1 VVQVVAG
8 NRRSRWGVRAGV
20 LIPVLRT
27 PRPLVLAVVLALGA
41 PVVHPTNTSAQGP
54 DDPTTAVRAA
64 PAELQEVRGRLVERV
79 RRGESPSFAIGLVR
93 GAEVEWAEAIGWANR
108 EAKAAATPDTRYAV
122 ASVSKSLTATGAM
135 ALVGRGRLRL
145 DTSADPVL
153 ASGRRRGTWT
163 GSATLSQLLDHTSG
177 VPHAWH
183 YEYPDR
189 PETIVTR
196 ARLIHDDAF
205 LAVPPGRHFLYTNL
219 GYGVVAELVERAE
232 GAPFQRVMERV
243 LFSPLDMRGTTIDAW
258 VGRGT
263 AARGYERD
271 GRAIPYQLRLAP
283 DGGAGF
289 FSTLDDL
296 LRYCQFQLGF
306 LERPE
311 IPPDAVIRS
320 ALRSARPGVHYL
332 RGWGVVR
339 LDSVTVLV
347 SDGQMAGASA
357 AVVLVPERDLGAVV
371 LCNATGCPAME
382 TATEMLSAL
391 VPGLG
396 DSLNAA
402 WPRLERKL
410 FPPGTIPTEQ
420 FEGTLLERDAM
431 VRLKADLVGGTVTMF
446 RSWPDMY
453 RLEDVHWSVGAIEG
467 VLLPATRPVGRDAPH
482 EILLRLWRVGDELR
496 GVLQEEIRDDRPGYA
511 RVSGVVLRPVR

>member
-1 VVQVVAG
+1 
-8 NRRSRWGVRAGV
+8 
-20 LIPVLRT
+20 LIPQT
-27 PRPLVLAVVLALGA
+27 FTHAMVLALGA
-41 PVVHPTNTSAQGP
+41 GLARPVVTSAQVP
-54 DDPTTAVRAA
+54 DVPANTAQAA
-64 PAELQEVRGRLVERV
+64 PAELREVRERLVQRV
-79 RRGESPSFAIGLVR
+79 HRGEWPSFAIGLVR

-108 EAKAAATPDTRYAV
+108 EAKGAATPDTRYAV
-122 ASVSKSLTATGAM
+122 ASISKSLTATGAM

-163 GSATLSQLLDHTSG
+163 ASATLTQLLDHTSG

-219 GYGVVAELVERAE
+219 GYGVVAELIERAE

-243 LFSPLDMRGTTIDAW
+243 LFSPLDMRGTTVAAW
-258 VGRGT
+258 VGKDMT
-263 AARGYERD
+263 ARGYERD

-296 LRYCQFQLGF
+296 LRYCRFHLGF
-306 LERPE
+306 LRRPE
-311 IPPDAVIRS
+311 IPSDAVITTAS
-320 ALRSARPGVHYL
+320 RSARPGVHYL

-339 LDSVTVLV
+339 LDSVTVLL

-371 LCNATGCPAME
+371 LCNATGCPALE

-391 VPGLG
+391 LPGLG
-396 DSLNAA
+396 DSLDAA
-402 WPRLERKL
+402 VPRLERKL

-420 FEGTLLERDAM
+420 FEGTLLERDAV
-431 VRLKADLVGGTVTMF
+431 VRLKADLVGGTVTVF
-446 RSWPDMY
+446 RSWLDMY
-453 RLEDVHWSVGAIEG
+453 RLEDVHWSVGAMEG
-467 VLLPATRPVGRDAPH
+467 VLLPATRPVGRDGPH
-482 EILLRLWRVGDELR
+482 EILLRLWRVGNELR

>member
-1 VVQVVAG
+1 MLACAIALAPAA
-8 NRRSRWGVRAGV
+8 R
-20 LIPVLRT
+20 
-27 PRPLVLAVVLALGA
+27 LVCPPAS
-41 PVVHPTNTSAQGP
+41 SAQVNDSP
-54 DDPTTAVRAA
+54 STAIRAA

-79 RRGESPSFAIGLVR
+79 RRGESPSFAVGLVR
-93 GAEVEWAEAIGWANR
+93 SGTIEWEEAIGWANR

-122 ASVSKSLTATGAM
+122 ASVSKSITATGAM

-145 DTSADPVL
+145 DTSADAVL

-163 GSATLSQLLDHTSG
+163 GSATLTQLLDHTSG
-177 VPHAWH
+177 VPHVWH

-219 GYGVVAELVERAE
+219 GYGVVAEIIERAE
-232 GAPFQRVMERV
+232 DAPFQRVMERV

-258 VGRGT
+258 IGKGT
-263 AARGYERD
+263 TARGYERD
-271 GRAIPYQLRLAP
+271 GRAIPYELRLAP

-296 LRYCQFQLGF
+296 LRYCRFHLGV
-306 LERPE
+306 LERPQ
-311 IPPDAVIRS
+311 IPADAVITA
-320 ALRSARPGVHYL
+320 ALRSTRPGAHYL

-339 LDSVTVLV
+339 LDSATVLV

-357 AVVLVPERDLGAVV
+357 AVVLVPERKLGAVV
-371 LCNATGCPAME
+371 LCNATGCPAVE

-391 VPGLG
+391 APGLG
-396 DSLNAA
+396 DSLTAA
-402 WPRLERKL
+402 LPRLERKL
-410 FPPGTIPTEQ
+410 FPPGTIPAEEL
-420 FEGTLLERDAM
+420 EGTLLERNDV
-431 VRLKADLVGGTVTMF
+431 VRLKADLVGGTVTLF
-446 RSWPDMY
+446 RSWPDTY

-467 VLLPATRPVGRDAPH
+467 VLIPARRPAGRDASH
-482 EILLRLWRVGDELR
+482 EILLRLWRVGSELR

-511 RVSGVVLRPVR
+511 KVSGVVLRPVR